1 MNKLEDTLMDLQC
14 ELVAER
20 NRRNPQNI
28 SWLQYDILRL
38 LKSENEIV
46 PSKINLLLG
55 VSRTKL
61 SKALKELKL
70 MNYIQ
75 QKPSERDGRELLTIL
90 TESGRQLL
98 EDIDKGHHQLH
109 HVAELAFS
117 REEREQF
124 AQLAEKY
131 SRALR
136 SERLGSYE

>member
-38 LKSENEIV
+38 LKSEKEIV

-61 SKALKELKL
+61 SKVLKELKL

-136 SERLGSYE
+136 SERLGSDE

>member
-70 MNYIQ
+70 MSYVQ

-98 EDIDKGHHQLH
+98 EEIDKGHQQLH
-109 HVAELAFS
+109 HVAELVFS

-124 AQLAEKY
+124 SQLAEKY
-131 SRALR
+131 SQALR

>member
-1 MNKLEDTLMDLQC
+1 MNKLEDCLMDLQC

-38 LKSENEIV
+38 LKSETEIV
-46 PSKINLLLG
+46 PSKINLILG

-70 MNYIQ
+70 MSYIQ
-75 QKPSERDGRELLTIL
+75 QKPNEKDGRELLTVL
-90 TESGRQLL
+90 TKSGRQLL
-98 EDIDKGHHQLH
+98 DDIDEGHHLLH
-109 HVAELAFS
+109 HVAELVFS
-117 REEREQF
+117 SEEKEQF

-131 SRALR
+131 SQALR
-136 SERLGSYE
+136 SERLGAHE